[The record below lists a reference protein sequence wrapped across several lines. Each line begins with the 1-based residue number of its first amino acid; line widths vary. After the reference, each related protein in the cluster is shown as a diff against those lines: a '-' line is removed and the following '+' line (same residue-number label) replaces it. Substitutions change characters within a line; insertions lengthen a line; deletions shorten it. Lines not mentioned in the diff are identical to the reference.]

1 MTIHTLFVLIL
12 YNLLSVGSGLG
23 NQCIICPFVFFNFYI
38 FCISLIATNKILS
51 CDELHKYASNVSV
64 L

>member
-12 YNLLSVGSGLG
+12 YNLLVGSGLG
-23 NQCIICPFVFFNFYI
+23 NYCIICQFVFFNFDI
-38 FCISLIATNKILS
+38 FCISLIGTSKILS
-51 CDELHKYASNVSV
+51 YDELHKYASNVSV

>member
-12 YNLLSVGSGLG
+12 YNLLVGSGLG
-23 NQCIICPFVFFNFYI
+23 NYFIICQFVFFNSDI
-38 FCISLIATNKILS
+38 FCISLIAKSKILS

-64 L
+64 I